1 MANLVR
7 IREVVAYT
15 ALGPDAAECYEVIKL
30 LKDNNVPFNHL
41 NWNAAEDGANVFEP
55 LGTWNLSSDGVNTEN
70 KTFTRFPIVH
80 WKIVMDDDSSGVNV
94 AVGLTELQNSQLIAN
109 LDKVVRPS

>member
-7 IREVVAYT
+7 IRDVNVYT
-15 ALGPDAAECYEVIKL
+15 ALGPDAAECYDVVKL

-41 NWNAAEDGANVFEP
+41 NWSSTDDASNVFDP
-55 LGTWNLSSDGVNTEN
+55 LNTWNFTSDGVTFEQ
-70 KTFTRFPIVH
+70 KTFTRFPIIH
-80 WKIVMDDDSSGVNV
+80 WRIIMDDDTNGVNV